1 VDEVW
6 IALFGLLATVVGQ
19 IVGLAYWLGRKF
31 ATVDMRF
38 QAVERQIADL
48 RAEMDK
54 RFADIDKRFTE
65 LRGEVDM
72 RFAESREETDRRFHS
87 VERQVVELRGDV
99 ERRFTEL
106 KGDVDKRFTEL
117 REEMERRFAEV
128 RGEMDKRF
136 AELRGE
142 VERRFQGVER
152 RIVELGEELRGEIRQ
167 SSESVLSAAVAMN
180 TFVVDFVALKGLF
193 TEGERDFAKA
203 QLRAIAGVAAPNPV
217 SKEELEFIKAVFSK
231 PDEEISFEELDRALD
246 ILWRWFL
253 ETYKVEVFRAYLY
266 AYMIKAS
273 LYFERLKKK
282 KEGGGGPGATA

>member
-1 VDEVW
+1 
-6 IALFGLLATVVGQ
+6 
-19 IVGLAYWLGRKF
+19 
-31 ATVDMRF
+31 
-38 QAVERQIADL
+38 
-48 RAEMDK
+48 
-54 RFADIDKRFTE
+54 
-65 LRGEVDM
+65 
-72 RFAESREETDRRFHS
+72 
-87 VERQVVELRGDV
+87 V

-106 KGDVDKRFTEL
+106 KGDVDRRFTEL
-117 REEMERRFAEV
+117 RE
-128 RGEMDKRF
+128 EMDKRF

-142 VERRFQGVER
+142 MDRRFAEFRGEVERRFQGVEK
-152 RIVELGEELRGEIRQ
+152 RIEELGEELRGEIRR

-217 SKEELEFIKAVFSK
+217 SREELEFIKAVFSK
-231 PDEEISFEELDRALD
+231 PDEEISFEELDKALD

>member
-1 VDEVW
+1 MDEVW
-6 IALFGLLATVVGQ
+6 IALFGLLATVVAQ

-31 ATVDMRF
+31 ATIDERFEEVDMRF
-38 QAVERQIADL
+38 KAVERQIADL

-54 RFADIDKRFTE
+54 RFA
-65 LRGEVDM
+65 EVDR
-72 RFAESREETDRRFHS
+72 RFAEFRGDADRRFQA
-87 VERQVVELRGDV
+87 VERQIVELRGDV
-99 ERRFTEL
+99 ERRVTEL
-106 KGDVDKRFTEL
+106 KGDVDRRFTEL
-117 REEMERRFAEV
+117 RE
-128 RGEMDKRF
+128 EMDKRF

-142 VERRFQGVER
+142 MDRRFAEFRGEVERRFQGVEK
-152 RIVELGEELRGEIRQ
+152 RIEELGEELRGEIRR

-217 SKEELEFIKAVFSK
+217 SREELEFIKAVFSK
-231 PDEEISFEELDRALD
+231 PDEEISFEELDKALD

>member
-1 VDEVW
+1 MDEVW
-6 IALFGLLATVVGQ
+6 IALFGLLATVVAQ

-31 ATVDMRF
+31 ATIDERFEEVDMRF
-38 QAVERQIADL
+38 KAVERQIADL

-54 RFADIDKRFTE
+54 RFA
-65 LRGEVDM
+65 EVDR
-72 RFAESREETDRRFHS
+72 RFAEFRGDADRRFQA
-87 VERQVVELRGDV
+87 VERQIVELRGDV

-106 KGDVDKRFTEL
+106 KGDVDRRFTEL
-117 REEMERRFAEV
+117 RE
-128 RGEMDKRF
+128 EMDKRF

-142 VERRFQGVER
+142 MDRRFAEFRGEVERRFQGVEK
-152 RIVELGEELRGEIRQ
+152 RIEELGEELRGEIRR

-217 SKEELEFIKAVFSK
+217 SREELEFIKAVFSK
-231 PDEEISFEELDRALD
+231 PDEEISFEELDKALD

>member
-6 IALFGLLATVVGQ
+6 IALFGLLATVVAQ

-31 ATVDMRF
+31 ATIDERFEEVDMRF
-38 QAVERQIADL
+38 KAVERQIADL

-54 RFADIDKRFTE
+54 RFA
-65 LRGEVDM
+65 EVDR
-72 RFAESREETDRRFHS
+72 RFAEFRGDADRRFQA
-87 VERQVVELRGDV
+87 VERQIVELRGDV

-106 KGDVDKRFTEL
+106 KGDVDRRFTEL
-117 REEMERRFAEV
+117 RE
-128 RGEMDKRF
+128 EMDKRF

-142 VERRFQGVER
+142 MDRRFAEFRGEVERRFQGVEK
-152 RIVELGEELRGEIRQ
+152 RIEELGEELRGEIRR

-217 SKEELEFIKAVFSK
+217 SREELEFIKAVFSK
-231 PDEEISFEELDRALD
+231 PDEEISFEELDKALD